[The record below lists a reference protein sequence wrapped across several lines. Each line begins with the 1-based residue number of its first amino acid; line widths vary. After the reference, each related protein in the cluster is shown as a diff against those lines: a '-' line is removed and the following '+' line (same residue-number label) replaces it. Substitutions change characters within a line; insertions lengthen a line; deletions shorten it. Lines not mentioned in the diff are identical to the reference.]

1 MAKYFGTNGARGKLD
16 LLTPEFVSRMC
27 AAFGIWSGGKNSSI
41 LLARDT
47 RTSGEMLEGAALAGL
62 LSAGC
67 SVTLLGIC
75 PAPTVEF
82 SVLKQKAK
90 GAVTITASHNPPEWN
105 ALKFVDSRSIAVSS
119 DRGEAIE
126 KIFES
131 GIAYGRRAQWDELKP
146 LRHYANACADHA
158 AAVKASLNTPLIR
171 RRKPKLI
178 LDCANGTMGQV
189 APNFF
194 KSLGCEVVTL
204 NAQMDGHF
212 PGRPSEPTAANIGE
226 LLASVRELG
235 ADMGIAWDGDGD
247 RVVFVDEKGSFVI
260 GDKIFAL
267 SEKITLARKKGPVV
281 TTVSTTNAIR
291 DIAEK
296 AGCKVHYCRIGAPHI
311 SEEMARTGAVVGG
324 EEVGGVVWPSI
335 SYGKDGLM
343 TAAKIVEAA
352 CRQPLS
358 ELVAGLPNY
367 FNSKTKLPCAPE
379 RKYKAVDAVAA
390 KVKARAGG
398 KLTTIDGVRADFP
411 DNSWVIVRASGTEN
425 YIRIFAEAKTPEKA
439 LSLMQQYE
447 KIAKDAVGQ

>member
-27 AAFGIWSGGKNSSI
+27 TAFGIWSGGKGNNI

-67 SVTLLGIC
+67 SVTMLGIC
-75 PAPTVEF
+75 PSPTVEF
-82 SVLKQKAK
+82 SVLKHKAS
-90 GAVTITASHNPPEWN
+90 GAVTITASHNPPDWN
-105 ALKFVDSRSIAVSS
+105 ALKFVDSRSIAVSRE
-119 DRGEAIE
+119 RGEEIE
-126 KIFES
+126 KIFEA
-131 GIAYGRRAQWDELKP
+131 GPPQAQRAQWNEIQP
-146 LRHYANACADHA
+146 LHHYATACADHA
-158 AAVKASLNTPLIR
+158 AAVKAAIDTSLIK
-171 RRKPKLI
+171 RRKPKLV

-189 APNFF
+189 CPQFF
-194 KSLGCEVVTL
+194 KSLGCEVITL

-212 PGRPSEPTAANIGE
+212 PGRPSEPTEANIGE
-226 LLASVRELG
+226 LLASVKELG
-235 ADMGIAWDGDGD
+235 ADTGIAWDGDGD
-247 RVVFVDEKGSFVI
+247 RVVFVDETGKFVI

-267 SEKITLARKKGPVV
+267 SEKIALAQKKGPVV

-296 AGCKVHYCRIGAPHI
+296 AGCKMHYCRIGAPYI
-311 SEEMARTGAVVGG
+311 SEEMARVGAVVGG

-343 TAAKIVEAA
+343 TAAKIVEAI

-358 ELVAGLPNY
+358 NLVAGLPSY

-379 RKYKAVDAVAA
+379 RKYGAVASLA
-390 KVKARAGG
+390 G
-398 KLTTIDGVRADFP
+398 KLQDKGKPTTIDGVRIDFP
-411 DNSWVIVRASGTEN
+411 DDSWVIVRASGTEN
-425 YIRIFAEAKTPEKA
+425 YIRIFAEAKSQEKA
-439 LSLMQQYE
+439 NELMQSYVRMV
-447 KIAKDAVGQ
+447 DAAIG